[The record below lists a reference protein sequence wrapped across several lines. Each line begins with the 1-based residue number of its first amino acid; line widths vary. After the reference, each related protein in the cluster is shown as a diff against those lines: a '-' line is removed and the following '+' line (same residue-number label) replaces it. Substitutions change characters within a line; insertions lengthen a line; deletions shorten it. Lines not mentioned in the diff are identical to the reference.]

1 MRVSVMTIGTNN
13 SVGVRVLKGKNGV
26 ARTTT
31 RFNRSAVKRVDVV
44 LSNGSTRTRC
54 WQSIG
59 PPSYSCFGDP
69 MDDGRVFKL
78 SAALR

>member
-1 MRVSVMTIGTNN
+1 MRVSVMVVGTDN
-13 SVGVRVLKGKNGV
+13 SVAVRVLKGKKGV

-31 RFNRSAVKRVDVV
+31 RFNRGDVKRVDVV
-44 LSNGSTRTRC
+44 LSNGSTRTTC

-69 MDDGRVFKL
+69 LDDRRVFKL